1 MNAEILAARSGNA
14 GLHFSIF
21 LEENR
26 VRWAGLSKA
35 ELLLIGLAELS

>member
-1 MNAEILAARSGNA
+1 MNAEIPTARSGNA
-14 GLHFSIF
+14 ELHFSIF